1 MDNST
6 TQGEKT
12 EKIVSIMEQ
21 TEKLSRI
28 LANSESLVQD
38 MIDKNITDYL
48 PVELQNIHP
57 TLTECHILQTIS
69 NNGAMTGSQ
78 LAKSHSMT
86 PGGMTKALAKL
97 LEKDLVSKE
106 LYSNNLKEIYYSL
119 TSSGKQIVEIHE
131 IFHKEILDRMTI
143 ILAEECDY
151 SELYILENILTKIM
165 KLLANNFEFLKGR
178 DM

>member
-1 MDNST
+1 MENST
-6 TQGEKT
+6 TQGEKR

-21 TEKLSRI
+21 MEKLSRI
-28 LANSESLVQD
+28 MDSAESLVQN
-38 MIDKNITDYL
+38 MIDKNIADYL

-57 TLTECHILQTIS
+57 TLTECHILQTITK
-69 NNGAMTGSQ
+69 NGSMTGSQ

-97 LEKDLVSKE
+97 LEKGLVSKE

-119 TSSGKQIVEIHE
+119 TSSGKQIVDIHE
-131 IFHKEILDRMTI
+131 IFHKEILERITVVV
-143 ILAEECDY
+143 AECDY
-151 SELYILENILTKIM
+151 SELYIFETILTKIM
-165 KLLANNFEFLKGR
+165 KLLADNFEFFKGS